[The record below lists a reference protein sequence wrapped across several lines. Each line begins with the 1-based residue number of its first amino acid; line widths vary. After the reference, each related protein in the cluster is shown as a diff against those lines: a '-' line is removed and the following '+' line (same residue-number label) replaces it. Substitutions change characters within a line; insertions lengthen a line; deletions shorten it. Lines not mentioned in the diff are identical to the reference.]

1 MAAAGGAAPEVEY
14 EFVDFPEGEL
24 GDKLKAVAPKLIQ
37 YSRLYVRAKNFLQ
50 QIGDELRDTFKDRKT
65 MRDEDSLKML
75 RGILLQGY
83 SDAQK
88 AAYFKKFPARK
99 KGEPDD
105 GYDAE
110 RKLKRDVQQLLSKQA
125 SAVVDHCFPPPVV
138 KAVKRARKDKE
149 SDESAPASEPD
160 GEPDDGEI
168 PSSPTSSACFS
179 LPFPSPPFPQ
189 TWRSRAPSRALHL
202 SSSLTLTVTTMMVTT
217 MRTTPSRLQWAS
229 PSRHRRARAPA
240 PSRRPR

>member
-1 MAAAGGAAPEVEY
+1 MAAAGGAAPELEY

-37 YSRLYVRAKNFLQ
+37 YSRLYVKAKNYLQ
-50 QIGDELRDTFKDRKT
+50 LIGDELRDAFKDRKT

-110 RKLKRDVQQLLSKQA
+110 RKLKRVVQRLLSQQA
-125 SAVVDHCFPPPVV
+125 STVVDHCFPPPVV

-149 SDESAPASEPD
+149 GDESAPADKPD
-160 GEPDDGEI
+160 GEDDDGEI
-168 PSSPTSSACFS
+168 PSPPTSSACFS
-179 LPFPSPPFPQ
+179 LPFPP
-189 TWRSRAPSRALHL
+189 
-202 SSSLTLTVTTMMVTT
+202 
-217 MRTTPSRLQWAS
+217 
-229 PSRHRRARAPA
+229 
-240 PSRRPR
+240 RPRRRHGVAPRVALFILPRV